1 MEELQQEAATED
13 PSYWN
18 SVLIAA
24 VVFGVILAMGQLME
38 GYYAI
43 NTGTEGGWI
52 SSVICL
58 IGIFG
63 GLAAVWHYAA
73 DKNLMISLGKGAL
86 IGFLVG
92 VGAQLISYGLIEIWE
107 FMNPS
112 YAEAYKEAQISVIEE
127 NPNLPEEWKQSSI
140 DFLHDPSLGWTF
152 IMVIGGALLN
162 GVLNMFTGMIGAKV
176 FSSEG

>member
-1 MEELQQEAATED
+1 MENLQQEAVTED

-18 SVLIAA
+18 SVFIASA
-24 VVFGVILAMGQLME
+24 VFGAILAIGQLME

-43 NTGTEGGWI
+43 NTGAEGGWI
-52 SSVICL
+52 STVVCL

-73 DKNLMISLGKGAL
+73 DKNIVISLGKGAL
-86 IGFLVG
+86 IGFLAG

-107 FMNPS
+107 LMNPS

-140 DFLHDPSLGWTF
+140 DFLHDPSLGFTI
-152 IMVIGGALLN
+152 IMVVGGALLN
-162 GVLNMFTGMIGAKV
+162 GVLNMFTGMIGAKT
-176 FSSEG
+176 FSAED